1 MSSESGRYRRP
12 VRPTGTGPAHGTV
25 KMTEGVFIGFSC
37 LVFYLL
43 QHGLLEGEPGRRV
56 VGILE
61 IGPLDHHD

>member
-1 MSSESGRYRRP
+1 
-12 VRPTGTGPAHGTV
+12 
-25 KMTEGVFIGFSC
+25 MTEGVFIGFLC